1 MEFLLIPIIAL
12 LGWGL
17 KLIRTDL
24 KFLEDENAELRK
36 SNVKALS
43 SVVVRLA
50 QCFDLKL
57 TKTSTKQ
64 IIN

>member
-1 MEFLLIPIIAL
+1 MEVLLIIIIVL

-36 SNVKALS
+36 SNKEMLEANH
-43 SVVVRLA
+43 
-50 QCFDLKL
+50 KL
-57 TKTSTKQ
+57 TKKIKT
-64 IIN
+64 NH